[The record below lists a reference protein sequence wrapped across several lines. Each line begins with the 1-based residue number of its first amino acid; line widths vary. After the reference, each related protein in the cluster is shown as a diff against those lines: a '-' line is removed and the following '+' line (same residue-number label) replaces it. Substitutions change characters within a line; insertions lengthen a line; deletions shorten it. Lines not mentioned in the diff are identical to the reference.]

1 VAARLQRHLQQ
12 SAYFWRLAFVH
23 GYAHRMSY
31 ILLIALIAGLL
42 MNLLSPNA
50 KVVELGRLT
59 FFASV
64 LALLIAIA
72 PATVKLLQG

>member
-1 VAARLQRHLQQ
+1 
-12 SAYFWRLAFVH
+12 
-23 GYAHRMSY
+23 MSY